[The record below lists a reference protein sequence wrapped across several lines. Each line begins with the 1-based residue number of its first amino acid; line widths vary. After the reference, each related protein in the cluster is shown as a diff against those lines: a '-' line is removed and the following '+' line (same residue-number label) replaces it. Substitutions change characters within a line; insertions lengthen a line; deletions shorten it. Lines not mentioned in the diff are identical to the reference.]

1 MTSIVF
7 RTFGNISAITKQN
20 QMNMEFEGCTAEDFL
35 NKLIEKF
42 GEDMK
47 KILFPGGS
55 LSDLIFILINGRNI
69 EGLEGLETKIKDG
82 DTVSVLPMTAGG

>member
-20 QMNMEFEGCTAEDFL
+20 QINMEFEGCTAEDFL
-35 NKLIEKF
+35 SKLIEEF

-47 KILFPGGS
+47 KILFPSGS
-55 LSDLIFILINGRNI
+55 LSDLIFILVNGKNI
-69 EGLEGLETKIKDG
+69 EGLEGLKTKIKDG
-82 DTVSVLPMTAGG
+82 DIVSVLPMTAGG

>member
-7 RTFGNISAITKQN
+7 RTFGNISTITKQN
-20 QMNMEFEGCTAEDFL
+20 QMDMEFEGYTAEDFL
-35 NKLIEKF
+35 KRLIEEF

-47 KILFPGGS
+47 KILFPNGS

-69 EGLEGLETKIKDG
+69 EGLEGLDSEIKDG
-82 DTVSVLPMTAGG
+82 DIVSVLPMTAGG

>member
-7 RTFGNISAITKQN
+7 RTFGNISTITKQN
-20 QMNMEFEGCTAEDFL
+20 QMDMEFEGYTAEDFL
-35 NKLIEKF
+35 KRLIEEF

-47 KILFPGGS
+47 KILFPNGC

-69 EGLEGLETKIKDG
+69 EGLEGLDSEIKDG
-82 DTVSVLPMTAGG
+82 DIVSVLPMTAGG